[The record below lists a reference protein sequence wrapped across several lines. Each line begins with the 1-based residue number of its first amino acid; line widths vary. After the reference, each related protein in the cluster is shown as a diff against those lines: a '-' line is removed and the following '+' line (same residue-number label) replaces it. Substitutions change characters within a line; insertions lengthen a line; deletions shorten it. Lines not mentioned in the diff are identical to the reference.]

1 MVCPKCGSKLQKVMY
16 RGLEVAQCSKCQGMW
31 LDLQELDQL
40 EDEAFDIDAL
50 KGSLMLT
57 SEPTENKCP
66 HCQSKLRQ
74 FEYRSMSLILEY
86 CVNQHGY
93 WLDAGEGE
101 RVLQLMKDREKDE
114 LRIIK
119 AEADWNTTL
128 RRLRSKSF
136 VSKVKDLFKQ

>member
-1 MVCPKCGSKLQKVMY
+1 MVCPKCSSKLHKVIY
-16 RGLEVAQCSKCQGMW
+16 RGLEVEQCSKCQGMW
-31 LDLQELDQL
+31 LELQELEEL
-40 EDEAFDIDAL
+40 ENEAFDIDAL

-57 SEPTENKCP
+57 SEPTDNKCP

-74 FEYRSMSLILEY
+74 FEYRFTSLILEY

-114 LRIIK
+114 LRTIN
-119 AEADWNTTL
+119 AEANWKATL
-128 RRLRSKSF
+128 KRLRSPSF
-136 VSKVKDLFKQ
+136 VSKLKDLFKQ